1 MHTLRTKFKIKSA
14 GKEKLHDVSCEQP
27 RGEGGGYISCTHP
40 SSNCNSTRGS
50 GFKQPKPR
58 SRKQDRICEKRMNWL
73 KMNENFAAKQ
83 EKVTKG
89 KAKSYFH
96 Q

>member
-14 GKEKLHDVSCEQP
+14 GKEKLQDVSCEQP
-27 RGEGGGYISCTHP
+27 RGGVAGISCTHP

-58 SRKQDRICEKRMNWL
+58 SRKQDRICEKCINWQ
-73 KMNENFAAKQ
+73 KMNENYNCVADQ
-83 EKVTKG
+83 EEER
-89 KAKSYFH
+89 KSVKRKS
-96 Q
+96 